1 MSQGI
6 FVAQGR
12 PMLFSLGD
20 CPKSEEIRKIV
31 ETDGGEFISSWQEG
45 AIHLAYVEP
54 QAPLPFPKPSD
65 HAVYTYHFIIDSHH
79 LGELQDLDMYELD
92 KEEVRDGNS
101 PRKAVRNR
109 VKFTAKEEQAMREYM
124 VKYPGPYT
132 SVSYWSKATA
142 YGLPVKRSAD
152 TLRDHCKR
160 MMKGKTLRESS
171 PRKPEQVMKKRK
183 VSETQHSIHLVKPVP
198 VTPKRSL
205 PASLHYSPRISLPVK
220 SSHSTPKPKSESALS
235 DLAHTPL
242 SLSSRF
248 ENSPALL
255 VTVSKRG
262 REVQDMDALKR
273 KCLRERIPD
282 RFKLLVERCQQRSRQ
297 PVEEAEVLQMLLQ
310 MGGSVEQTEDYF
322 ARDA

>member
-1 MSQGI
+1 
-6 FVAQGR
+6 
-12 PMLFSLGD
+12 MLFALGD
-20 CPKSEEIRKIV
+20 CPKSEEIRSIV
-31 ETDGGEFISSWQEG
+31 EADGGELVSSWQEG
-45 AIHLAYVEP
+45 AIHLACVEP

-65 HAVYTYHFIIDSHH
+65 HTVYTYHFVIDSHH
-79 LGELQDLDMYELD
+79 LGELQDLNMYELD
-92 KEEVRDGNS
+92 KGEAGEESAPG
-101 PRKAVRNR
+101 KTVRNR
-109 VKFTAKEEQAMREYM
+109 VKFTVAEEQAMREYM

-132 SVSYWSKATA
+132 SVSYWMKATA
-142 YGLPVKRSAD
+142 YGLAVKRTAD

-160 MMKGKTLRESS
+160 MMQGKALRESP
-171 PRKPEQVMKKRK
+171 PRKSEQVMKRRK
-183 VSETQHSIHLVKPVP
+183 VSETQHSIHLIKPIP
-198 VTPKRSL
+198 ASPKRSL
-205 PASLHYSPRISLPVK
+205 PSSLYHHSPRISLPVK

-248 ENSPALL
+248 ENSSSLL
-255 VTVSKRG
+255 VTVSRRG

-282 RFKLLVERCQQRSRQ
+282 RFKSLVERCQQRSRH

-310 MGGSVEQTEDYF
+310 LGGSVEQTEDYF